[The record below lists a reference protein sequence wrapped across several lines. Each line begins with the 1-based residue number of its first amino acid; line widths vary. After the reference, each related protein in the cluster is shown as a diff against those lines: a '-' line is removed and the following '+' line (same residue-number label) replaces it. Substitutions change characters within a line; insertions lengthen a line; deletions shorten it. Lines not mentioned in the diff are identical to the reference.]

1 MGFDVTFHP
10 FRREEFKTYVEA
22 IVKDP
27 TTYQKQVASLHPD
40 EDERKFI
47 NETLYGHFANSIP
60 NILNSEASFDKTIG
74 FSAAAIFGYL
84 HPYWYARGGLL
95 SRLLATEPFNGLASP
110 WNALANDDNQ
120 NVFAQANDWVQENYS
135 SGCLVLLEHIEEFK
149 RRLNLPENQA
159 VIEEN
164 IGTGDNLDSLNYCL
178 QYCLEHQLDLL
189 EASDVF
195 VPFSGEHYTF
205 GKNFRAAH
213 LKNLDDLTNHS
224 ESTSL
229 AVQ

>member
-22 IVKDP
+22 IVKNP
-27 TTYQKQVASLHPD
+27 TVYQKQVESLHP
-40 EDERKFI
+40 EGEERQFI
-47 NETLYGHFANSIP
+47 NETLYGHFAGSIP
-60 NILNSEASFDKTIG
+60 KILNNEALFDKTIG

-95 SRLLATEPFNGLASP
+95 SKLLANSTFGELASS
-110 WNALANDDNQ
+110 WNALAKDDTQ
-120 NVFAQANDWVQENYS
+120 NVFEQANDLVQENYS
-135 SGCLVLLEHIEEFK
+135 SGCLILFEQLEEFE
-149 RRLNLPENQA
+149 RRLNLPENHPVVDEA
-159 VIEEN
+159 
-164 IGTGDNLDSLNYCL
+164 IGAGDNLDSLNYCL

-205 GKNFRAAH
+205 SKNFRAAH

-229 AVQ
+229 AIQ